1 MTDPERAD
9 PRRALGARGEAL
21 AAALLAR
28 AGYRIAARNVRA
40 AGVELDL
47 VAVRGGLVVV
57 VEVKTRSG
65 RGFGAPEEAVDA
77 LEHRDWRVQSEAVEL
92 IRVLHRRS
100 SIPFLIERLA
110 VLDGRLR
117 DDVGRALNSLTG
129 QKFAPDAKFW
139 QNWWAE
145 NRDTFVMPAEPAE
158 REVSGEKG
166 KGGTHFYGI

>member
-57 VEVKTRSG
+57 VEVKTRRG

-77 LEHRDWRVQSEAVEL
+77 RKRARLVRGGQAWLREHRPRA
-92 IRVLHRRS
+92 R
-100 SIPFLIERLA
+100 
-110 VLDGRLR
+110 RLR
-117 DDVGRALNSLTG
+117 FDVVSCELGAAGWSLRHLE
-129 QKFAPDAKFW
+129 DAFG
-139 QNWWAE
+139 AG
-145 NRDTFVMPAEPAE
+145 D
-158 REVSGEKG
+158 
-166 KGGTHFYGI
+166 